1 MPKAIIILGDLACGK
16 STFSNILSKRYKCLC
31 LNKDT
36 IKEILADEIGFK
48 NREENLKLSKLTYK
62 LMVYTFKMNAIS
74 GNNIILEANFHED
87 ELDELYEIISS
98 FNYEVL
104 TLNLTADVDIL
115 YKRFLNRAHNEN
127 RHPVHI
133 SGNLLNYDV
142 FKEYI
147 LNNRKLNFQNP
158 LINIDASSFN
168 YQNEDNLKSI
178 DKFMN
183 K

>member
-1 MPKAIIILGDLACGK
+1 MPKAIILLGDLACGK
-16 STFSNILSKRYKCLC
+16 STFSNILSKRYSCLC

-62 LMVYTFKMNAIS
+62 LMIYVFKMNAIS
-74 GNNIILEANFHED
+74 NKNIILEANFHKE
-87 ELDELYEIISS
+87 ELNELYEIINS
-98 FNYEVL
+98 FNYQVL
-104 TLNLTADVDIL
+104 TLNLTADIDIL

-133 SGNLLNYDV
+133 SGNLLNFDV

-147 LNNRKLNFQNP
+147 LNNRKLDFQNP
-158 LINIDASSFN
+158 LIIVDASSFE
-168 YQNEDNLKSI
+168 YQKEENLKLI
-178 DKFMN
+178 DEFMD

>member
-1 MPKAIIILGDLACGK
+1 MPKAIILLGDLACGK

-48 NREENLKLSKLTYK
+48 NREENLKLSKLTYR
-62 LMVYTFKMNAIS
+62 LMTYVFKMNAVS
-74 GNNIILEANFHED
+74 EKNIILEANFHKD
-87 ELDELYEIISS
+87 ELDELYSIMYSL
-98 FNYEVL
+98 NYEVL
-104 TLNLTADVDIL
+104 TLNLTADIDIL
-115 YKRFLNRAHNEN
+115 YQRFLNRAHNQN

-142 FKEYI
+142 FKDYI
-147 LNNRKLNFQNP
+147 LNNRELNFKNP
-158 LINIDASSFN
+158 LINIDASTFD
-168 YQNEDNLKSI
+168 YQDVDNLKII
-178 DKFMN
+178 DEFMD